1 MIQNK
6 RPSERL
12 FSDGLLLRQI
22 SLAWAFPYAD
32 GCQYRTIKKMILDKP
47 CQTPNVPPTRD
58 SSQLSSPYLCASITG
73 VTKRWLQA
81 KSSQSTKIHQESEA
95 SCRLKKA

>member
-22 SLAWAFPYAD
+22 SLAWAIPYAD
-32 GCQYRTIKKMILDKP
+32 GCQYRTNQKD
-47 CQTPNVPPTRD
+47 D
-58 SSQLSSPYLCASITG
+58 TG
-73 VTKRWLQA
+73 
-81 KSSQSTKIHQESEA
+81 
-95 SCRLKKA
+95 

>member
-22 SLAWAFPYAD
+22 VWLGPFHTQMAASIV
-32 GCQYRTIKKMILDKP
+32 QIKKMILDKP

-58 SSQLSSPYLCASITG
+58 SSQLSSPYLCA
-73 VTKRWLQA
+73 R
-81 KSSQSTKIHQESEA
+81 
-95 SCRLKKA
+95 